1 MTKELSEDSKFQ
13 ISVKTLIDDGSFV
26 GTNSSLVAPL
36 KIGKKAYVAAG
47 SVITSDV
54 PSGALAFGRAKQAT
68 KKNWKKK

>member
-1 MTKELSEDSKFQ
+1 MKH
-13 ISVKTLIDDGSFV
+13 KTIIDDGSFV

-54 PSGALAFGRAKQAT
+54 SSGALAFGRAKQAT